1 VLEAQVYKQLAGSIT
16 SALGG
21 VDIALYTSQHERKI
35 ITLLKQLVVDIRL
48 DIRDIDYADNRA
60 EMQKNTKVAIKQLA
74 LLQKTILQA
83 SEFDV
88 FNAVDVAHY
97 SAQIEQISVGL
108 RDFAA

>member
-1 VLEAQVYKQLAGSIT
+1 MEAQLYKQLSSSIA

-21 VDIALYTSQHERKI
+21 VDIALYTSGHERMVI
-35 ITLLKQLVVDIRL
+35 ALLKQLIGDIRL
-48 DIRDIDYADNRA
+48 DIRDIDYADTRD
-60 EMQKNTKVAIKQLA
+60 EMQKNTKIAVDQLA
-74 LLQKTILQA
+74 RLQKTILMA

-108 RDFAA
+108 RRFAA